1 MRRLIP
7 ALAAVAMVMTMP
19 AAPAV
24 AAPKKAP
31 KKPFCATHKCLAL
44 TFDDGPGPHTTRL
57 LATLKKYNA
66 KATFF
71 VIGREVNRHQTLLKT
86 IAKAGHQIGNHT
98 WTHPWLTELTR
109 TEVYDEV
116 NETQKLIKKVTGKNP
131 TVMRAPGGLTDD
143 TVREIAAKLNMV
155 LIPGTT
161 STGDWVVENR
171 QVGLLTSKALEV
183 AGRGEVILMHET
195 VKETVDS
202 MPKVL
207 ATLKK
212 QGYYFVTASTLLEGV
227 KLTPGVSYPVPPP
240 APEGSDEA
248 DDDGQLLEDEDDP
261 FGGQPAGEV

>member
-7 ALAAVAMVMTMP
+7 ALAAVAMVITMP

-44 TFDDGPGPHTTRL
+44 TFDDGPGPYTTKL

-71 VIGREVNRHQTLLKT
+71 VIGREVNKHQTLLKN

-161 STGDWVVENR
+161 STGDWVADNR

-207 ATLKK
+207 AALKK
-212 QGYYFVTASTLLEGV
+212 QGYYFVTASTLAGGRQADARPL
-227 KLTPGVSYPVPPP
+227 LPGP
-240 APEGSDEA
+240 AARP
-248 DDDGQLLEDEDDP
+248 
-261 FGGQPAGEV
+261 

>member
-7 ALAAVAMVMTMP
+7 ALAAVAMVMTLP

-31 KKPFCATHKCLAL
+31 KKPFCATHKCIAL
-44 TFDDGPGPHTTRL
+44 TFDDGPGPYTTKL

-71 VIGREVNRHQTLLKT
+71 VIGREVNKHQTLLKT
-86 IAKAGHQIGNHT
+86 VAKAGHQIGNHT

-131 TVMRAPGGLTDD
+131 SVMRAPGGLTDD

-161 STGDWVVENR
+161 STGDWIADNR
-171 QVGLLTSKALEV
+171 QVGYLTSKTLEV
-183 AGRGEVILMHET
+183 AKRGAVILMHET

-202 MPKVL
+202 MPRVL

-212 QGYYFVTASTLLEGV
+212 QGYYFVTASTLLEGT
-227 KLTPGVSYPVPPP
+227 KLTPGMSYPAPPP
-240 APEGSDEA
+240 APEGS
-248 DDDGQLLEDEDDP
+248 DDDGQLLEDEEDP
-261 FGGQPAGEV
+261 FGGEPAGEV